1 MSLIWGTVNG
11 REKKKRDVVKATR
24 DGDKKKGDG
33 GGKGNGNG
41 NGNGHSLIWDI
52 LKSIKGFFKNK

>member
-1 MSLIWGTVNG
+1 ME
-11 REKKKRDVVKATR
+11 EKKKRDVVKATR
-24 DGDKKKGDG
+24 DGGEKKGDG